1 MKTKLAGHFPLQD
14 ALRHTIQEAKLKI
27 AASEKGEE
35 KSEKDEKKAPPF
47 GKKDEKKESKKEE
60 AKEKESSA
68 VVDHQDPDE
77 VEKLAASL
85 DYVAEKLADYT
96 TIGGESHQG
105 GEVLPVQSPAKG
117 KQVMPTSKGG
127 KSPAP
132 AVKAT
137 KDNPGPA
144 NAMVTDDERAPGGNG
159 AKYPEHGV
167 LKTAETESTRERA
180 RRWGRN
186 GAIVGGGLNLAVN
199 AARGHFSPV
208 ATGIDAGLGYGIG
221 RLSHRIAHGESS
233 EHKKVKKSSVE
244 ALKGVVAAEVEKL
257 AGPVGDS
264 KTVEELA
271 DAAKHRGVGQ
281 KAYDV
286 ARAGHGKVQQLGTAV
301 GRTLRMNGPGTAGR
315 AAGLGY
321 GTLAAG
327 TLAAGAIGKKLFG
340 SKEKEKSSEAV
351 DYILNKISTV
361 YNGGESPQGGE
372 QLSNTLSP
380 TMQPGRSLIQNKDAI
395 KNVTKPEAKAFRKKE
410 LAEVLSEPASH
421 RGVAPNI
428 SGNLRSAASG
438 GVKTAA
444 KRALLS
450 KIAAEGCKC
459 TENTQC
465 RHCHLKEATA
475 SIQASA
481 Q

>member
-14 ALRHTIQEAKLKI
+14 ALRRTIQEAKLKI

-35 KSEKDEKKAPPF
+35 KSEEKKEEKKAPPF
-47 GKKDEKKESKKEE
+47 GKKDEKKETKKEE

-68 VVDHQDPDE
+68 VVDFQNPDE

-85 DYVAEKLADYT
+85 DFVAEKIADYT

-117 KQVMPTSKGG
+117 KQVYPTSKGG

-144 NAMVTDDERAPGGNG
+144 NAMATDDERAPGGTG
-159 AKYPEHGV
+159 AKYPAHGV
-167 LKTAETESTRERA
+167 LKTGGVAALKEVVAAQLAAEPVEEEEKTANKVVNRVAELFAGGKKGTIGEMAGKRAGNSFKGFRQMTGEAAKST
-180 RRWGRN
+180 
-186 GAIVGGGLNLAVN
+186 
-199 AARGHFSPV
+199 AARV
-208 ATGIDAGLGYGIG
+208 AAGTTVALG
-221 RLSHRIAHGESS
+221 A
-233 EHKKVKKSSVE
+233 KKALGKKEKKSS
-244 ALKGVVAAEVEKL
+244 AET
-257 AGPVGDS
+257 P
-264 KTVEELA
+264 
-271 DAAKHRGVGQ
+271 
-281 KAYDV
+281 
-286 ARAGHGKVQQLGTAV
+286 
-301 GRTLRMNGPGTAGR
+301 
-315 AAGLGY
+315 
-321 GTLAAG
+321 
-327 TLAAGAIGKKLFG
+327 
-340 SKEKEKSSEAV
+340 EAV
-351 DYILNKISTV
+351 QYILGKISTV
-361 YNGGESPQGGE
+361 YNGGESHQGGE
-372 QLSNTLSP
+372 QLSNTMP
-380 TMQPGRSLIQNKDAI
+380 VTMQPGRSLIQNKDGI

-450 KIAAEGCKC
+450 KIAGEGCKC

-475 SIQASA
+475 SLQASA